1 VYADEFAFSAFDLP
15 FSPLKS
21 GDKRQASPFVIT
33 FWGISVEGIACS
45 LKGVAIPS
53 ALMISL
59 FGKMI
64 AALLQ
69 SLFVTAKMEP

>member
-1 VYADEFAFSAFDLP
+1 
-15 FSPLKS
+15 
-21 GDKRQASPFVIT
+21 VIA
-33 FWGISVEGIACS
+33 FWGIPVEGTACFLMS
-45 LKGVAIPS
+45 VAIPS

-69 SLFVTAKMEP
+69 SLFVMAKMEP